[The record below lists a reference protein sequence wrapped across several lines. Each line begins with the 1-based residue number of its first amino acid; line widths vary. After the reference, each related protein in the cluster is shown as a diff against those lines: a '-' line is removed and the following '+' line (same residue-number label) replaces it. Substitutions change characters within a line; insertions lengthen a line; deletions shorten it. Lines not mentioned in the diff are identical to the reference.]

1 MQQQESKKSRKE
13 SGSFIL
19 HENIIRMSAKLSDA
33 ELARLFRHIYRHVND
48 PQTTFEDESVA
59 VDIIYTEWERQYTA
73 DKEEYERVCQKRRE
87 AGNKGNQKRWGKP
100 SSESSLSS
108 ASSKPETTETIAKG
122 NESVA
127 KIANATNAIAKIAD
141 NDNEYD
147 NDYDINIKETSPKGE
162 AKKKVSLALSR
173 PIDIRKKEFYESI
186 LPYTDRYE
194 RDMLNDFYQYWTEM
208 DRRRQRMRFEMQKTW
223 ETGKRLAVWAR
234 KPFQVDKWTSRQ
246 GDKWTSGQVDEGRV
260 YKGRVDE

>member
-1 MQQQESKKSRKE
+1 MQQESKKSRQK
-13 SGSFIL
+13 SCSFIL

-33 ELARLFRHIYRHVND
+33 ELARLFRHIYSHVND

-73 DKEEYERVCQKRRE
+73 DKEEYESVCQKRRE
-87 AGNKGNQKRWGKP
+87 AGNKGNQKRWSKQA
-100 SSESSLSS
+100 SESSKSS
-108 ASSKPETTETIAKG
+108 ISETTKTIAKG
-122 NESVA
+122 NNTIA

-147 NDYDINIKETSPKGE
+147 NDYDSDSDINKKETSPKGE
-162 AKKKVSLALSR
+162 AKKKISLALSR
-173 PIDIRKKEFYESI
+173 PAEIRKKEFYQSI
-186 LPYTDRYE
+186 LPYTDSYE

-208 DRRRQRMRFEMQKTW
+208 DRRRRRMRFEMQKTW

-234 KPFQVDKWTSRQ
+234 KPFK
-246 GDKWTSGQVDEGRV
+246 
-260 YKGRVDE
+260 

>member
-19 HENIIRMSAKLSDA
+19 HENIIRMSAKLSDT
-33 ELARLFRHIYRHVND
+33 ELARLFRHIYSHVND

-73 DKEEYERVCQKRRE
+73 DKEEYESVCQKRRE
-87 AGNKGNQKRWGKP
+87 AGNKGNQKRWGKQA
-100 SSESSLSS
+100 SESSKSS
-108 ASSKPETTETIAKG
+108 ASSKSSESSKSSISETTETIAKG
-122 NESVA
+122 NNTIA

-147 NDYDINIKETSPKGE
+147 NDYDSDSDINKKETSPKGE
-162 AKKKVSLALSR
+162 AKKKISLALSR
-173 PIDIRKKEFYESI
+173 PAEIRKKEFYQSI
-186 LPYTDRYE
+186 LPYTDSYE

-208 DRRRQRMRFEMQKTW
+208 DRRRRRMRFEMQKTW

-234 KPFQVDKWTSRQ
+234 KPFK
-246 GDKWTSGQVDEGRV
+246 
-260 YKGRVDE
+260 